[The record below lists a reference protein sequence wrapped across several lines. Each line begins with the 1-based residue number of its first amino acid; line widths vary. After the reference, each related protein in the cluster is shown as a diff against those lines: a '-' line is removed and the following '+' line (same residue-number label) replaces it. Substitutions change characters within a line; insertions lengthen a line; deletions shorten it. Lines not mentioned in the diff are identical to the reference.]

1 MQKTSRHPRHFREP
15 TNVHKT
21 KKGMHKMSEAYVVD
35 KNLGQPLLLEEGDL
49 PQKNSAGEPV
59 VELTDEQKYLFDV
72 RGWLLVP
79 GVLADDEI
87 EAMREYALR
96 VQQHPE
102 SLPEHERSFVAGPLE
117 KLTDHPV
124 VVGFLNEFLAFP
136 GLSSAECYGFRME
149 GSGLRNPAATPRAGG
164 RFQPAQRQR
173 LLSLC
178 RGFAPL
184 PEYSRQVL

>member
-1 MQKTSRHPRHFREP
+1 MQ
-15 TNVHKT
+15 N
-21 KKGMHKMSEAYVVD
+21 D
-35 KNLGQPLLLEEGDL
+35 
-49 PQKNSAGEPV
+49 
-59 VELTDEQKYLFDV
+59 
-72 RGWLLVP
+72 
-79 GVLADDEI
+79 
-87 EAMREYALR
+87 
-96 VQQHPE
+96 PE

-149 GSGLRNPAATPRAGG
+149 GSGLRNPAATPEREG
-164 RFQPAQRQR
+164 RFQSAQWQR

-184 PEYSRQVL
+184 PEHSRQVL